1 LDPENSRIRWA
12 LVISRRVYQVRAPN
26 SLWHIDGHH
35 SLVTWGF
42 VIHGDIDSFSRMV
55 TYLHCSTNN
64 YSETVVR
71 LFQEAVLHYGT
82 PLRVRSDHGGENVL
96 VWNFMEESRGY
107 NRGSAIKRTSTQNQ
121 RIERL
126 WRDVFRSV
134 CCTYYYLF
142 HVLELNG
149 ILNRNDRNHMLIL
162 HYIFLPRINK
172 TLESFCLAWNDHPI
186 RTERNWTPNRL
197 WLNGM
202 IDIRNRNL
210 CTVQDVLHN
219 EEFANADDLE
229 WYGYDADAPAP
240 ENNDL
245 PQVEVDDIDDI
256 PDALTLQLREI
267 DPLQPSNS
275 LGIDIFITALN
286 LL

>member
-1 LDPENSRIRWA
+1 
-12 LVISRRVYQVRAPN
+12 
-26 SLWHIDGHH
+26 
-35 SLVTWGF
+35 
-42 VIHGDIDSFSRMV
+42 
-55 TYLHCSTNN
+55 
-64 YSETVVR
+64 
-71 LFQEAVLHYGT
+71 
-82 PLRVRSDHGGENVL
+82 
-96 VWNFMEESRGY
+96 
-107 NRGSAIKRTSTQNQ
+107 
-121 RIERL
+121 
-126 WRDVFRSV
+126 
-134 CCTYYYLF
+134 
-142 HVLELNG
+142 
-149 ILNRNDRNHMLIL
+149 MLIL